1 MFLVHKLKLVPIA
14 GYLRSAAYYDAVV
27 LIAMIA
33 TLDAIQINLNVPIS
47 SIGYEKPCISH
58 GVFLTHLEWQI
69 LLVWCWC
76 VLRWLGRVL
85 SLSPF
90 LGSLLRVCVLFHSL
104 SCVHESDAVSID
116 GDLGMAFAL
125 AVSPL

>member
-1 MFLVHKLKLVPIA
+1 MFLVHKLKFIPIT
-14 GYLRSAAYYDAVV
+14 GYLRSAAHYDAVV
-27 LIAMIA
+27 LITMIA
-33 TLDAIQINLNVPIS
+33 PLDAVQIYLNVPIS

-69 LLVWCWC
+69 LLVWSWS

-90 LGSLLRVCVLFHSL
+90 LGSLLRVGVLFL
-104 SCVHESDAVSID
+104 SFSSVHESDAVSID

>member
-1 MFLVHKLKLVPIA
+1 MLLVHKLKFVPIA
-14 GYLRSAAYYDAVV
+14 GYLRSAAHYDAVV
-27 LIAMIA
+27 LITMIA

-47 SIGYEKPCISH
+47 TIGNEKPCVSH
-58 GVFLTHLEWQI
+58 CVLLSSLAWQI

-90 LGSLLRVCVLFHSL
+90 LGSLLRVCVLFLSL

-125 AVSPL
+125 AVCPL